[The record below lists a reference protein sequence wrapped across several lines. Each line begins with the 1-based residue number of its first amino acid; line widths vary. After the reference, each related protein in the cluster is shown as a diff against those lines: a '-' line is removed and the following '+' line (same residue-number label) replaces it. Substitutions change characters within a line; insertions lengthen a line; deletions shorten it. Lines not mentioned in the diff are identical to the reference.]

1 LTKLPKKKPPL
12 KLTSSIRYARVPI
25 NSIAPEAVNYFI
37 FLGISSELSFV
48 PERYEPATKLI
59 MIFLYHF

>member
-1 LTKLPKKKPPL
+1 
-12 KLTSSIRYARVPI
+12 VPI

-48 PERYEPATKLI
+48 PERYEPATKINNDFSLP
-59 MIFLYHF
+59 FLD